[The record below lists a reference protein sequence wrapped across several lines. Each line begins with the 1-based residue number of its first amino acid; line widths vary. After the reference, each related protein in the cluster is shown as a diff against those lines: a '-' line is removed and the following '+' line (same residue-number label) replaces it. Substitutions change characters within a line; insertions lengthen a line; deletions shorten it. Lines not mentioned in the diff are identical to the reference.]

1 MYVSIL
7 IHVLIHLHI
16 FSVIENCRSLTVSV
30 RIVSHDYFGRKTEN
44 SRKIEREDTRH
55 ATGGQVASRCFFST
69 ISIGDL
75 FTYQSHILR
84 ESRGTSRDTY
94 N

>member
-30 RIVSHDYFGRKTEN
+30 RIVSHDYFGRKTEKSKEN
-44 SRKIEREDTRH
+44 RKGRYSTRYRG
-55 ATGGQVASRCFFST
+55 AGRVSLFFLYD
-69 ISIGDL
+69 ID
-75 FTYQSHILR
+75 R
-84 ESRGTSRDTY
+84 
-94 N
+94 